1 MDPWSKLAEARIQEW
16 MKRPEKDR
24 EAPLHEA
31 LTLAPLEVQLLEDA
45 RSLYAQARAA
55 DEADEAA
62 RLREAAAQIET
73 RILVLLEESGRP
85 LAAQQFARM
94 LTEERARR

>member
-16 MKRPEKDR
+16 MKRPAKER
-24 EAPLHEA
+24 EAPHHEA
-31 LTLAPLEVQLLEDA
+31 LTPAPLEVQLLEDA
-45 RSLYAQARAA
+45 RALYAQARAA
-55 DEADEAA
+55 DDADDAA

-73 RILVLLEESGRP
+73 RILVLLEGSGRP